1 MNAMSRNIV
10 GRWPVVIGFAAL
22 IGMIG
27 ILGFDNRSP
36 SIMSASGNRSFTECT
51 QDLLYE
57 CPELSRQAQPLVQ
70 PPTQWSNENSVSQ
83 SAAEGSGFLSIAA
96 FETAGLASGGQVVE
110 RCLLPG
116 APCFAG
122 NHHAFSG
129 EHIENAGQP
138 SGEQEAVGDIF
149 LTVPTSGVSGEAPS
163 EQYSR
168 WCQFGFICDES
179 ADYAEGDPEAE
190 GRISMGIRSF
200 ENRGNG
206 GIPPTDLITY

>member
-27 ILGFDNRSP
+27 LLGFGNRSL
-36 SIMSASGNRSFTECT
+36 SIMSAGSNRSFTECT

-70 PPTQWSNENSVSQ
+70 PPTQWSNENSFIQ
-83 SAAEGSGFLSIAA
+83 PAAEGVGFLSIAA
-96 FETAGLASGGQVVE
+96 FENAGLASGGQVVE

-129 EHIENAGQP
+129 EHIENAGEP
-138 SGEQEAVGDIF
+138 SGEREAVGDIF
-149 LTVPTSGVSGEAPS
+149 LTIPVFGEAPD

-179 ADYAEGDPEAE
+179 ADYAEGDPDAE
-190 GRISMGIRSF
+190 RRISMGIRSF

-206 GIPPTDLITY
+206 GLSPTDLITY